1 MVQEIFDISKKSSKF
16 LDVIKAE
23 QGLEN
28 QSEALEW
35 VLLEHIADNSELNPR
50 FVKRIVR
57 VKGRKNMGVKN
68 FARRY
73 CLG

>member
-35 VLLEHIADNSELNPR
+35 ILLEYIADNSELKPD
-50 FVKRIVR
+50 FVKK
-57 VKGRKNMGVKN
+57 VKKSSEE
-68 FARRY
+68 
-73 CLG
+73 